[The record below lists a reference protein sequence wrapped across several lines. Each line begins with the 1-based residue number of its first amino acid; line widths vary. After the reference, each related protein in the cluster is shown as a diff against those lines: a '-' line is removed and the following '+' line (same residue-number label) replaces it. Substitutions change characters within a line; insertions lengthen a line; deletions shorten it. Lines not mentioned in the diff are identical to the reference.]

1 MAVAT
6 NPTATTVVW
15 RRSIDATKHRLRW
28 KRFALWYCAPVFVVL
43 AAMAIFM
50 GPWEALGL
58 FILLGGFGALVAG
71 WIFFKGLGQ
80 RMNPEIRFDG
90 EALLW
95 GKRRVPLSDVQ
106 RYSTFM
112 SSVEGA
118 PAFVGG
124 DSAAQIRHSVE
135 IGVVRFALPEH
146 KEVEFKWPELPE
158 AELDTLRAALD
169 SLLPGRWRQ
178 VKGWYDPQS

>member
-1 MAVAT
+1 MAANAESQPRVIWA
-6 NPTATTVVW
+6 
-15 RRSIDATKHRLRW
+15 RSVDRHKQRLRW
-28 KRFALWYCAPVFVVL
+28 KRFGLWYCAPVLLLLVP
-43 AAMAIFM
+43 MAVFA
-50 GPWEALGL
+50 GPWEALGA
-58 FILLGGFGALVAG
+58 FILLGGFGLLVAC
-71 WIFFKGLGQ
+71 WIFFKNLGQ
-80 RMNPEIRFDG
+80 RVNPEVRSDG
-90 EALLW
+90 ITLFWAR
-95 GKRRVPLSDVQ
+95 RRVPLAEVQ

-135 IGVVRFALPEH
+135 IGVVRFALPDG